1 MWYRELVTCPT
12 CGGSGKVD
20 GNFYVVST
28 FKLKPRPPR
37 MCYTCDGRGEIVVEY
52 KEGKGV
58 R

>member
-20 GNFYVVST
+20 GNFYYPAS

-37 MCYTCDGRGEIVVEY
+37 KCYTCDGRGEIVVEY
-52 KEGKGV
+52 KEGK
-58 R
+58 